1 MQINKNKNKLWV
13 EKYRPSTLDG
23 YIFHDP
29 SHEKFIRSCITNQD
43 IPHLLLV
50 GAHGCGKTTVA
61 RILINEIGIED
72 SDVLIINASNE
83 RGLDTFRD
91 RILSFIS
98 TYPTGKFKVVLLE
111 EADQLPL
118 LTQNVLRAAIE
129 DYSETSRF
137 ILTGNY
143 SNKISGPI
151 KSRLQTLNFKAPD
164 RDEVMFRV
172 SDILESENITYSG
185 KPLKSIVDIFY
196 PDIRKIINTVQQ
208 NSTSGS
214 LDSINV
220 GSVEGDW
227 KFSLLD
233 YLEADDWKGARK
245 LICTSV
251 SNQDEWDEIYRFLYE
266 NIHQYGK
273 FKNITNWDSAI
284 IIIAEHLYRNALV
297 ADCEIN
303 LSACLIRLS
312 QI

>member
-13 EKYRPSTLDG
+13 EKHRPSTLDG
-23 YIFHDP
+23 YIFHDET
-29 SHEKFIRSCITNQD
+29 HEKFIRSCIHNQD

-50 GAHGCGKTTVA
+50 GAHGAGKTTIA
-61 RILINEIGIED
+61 RILITELGIED

-129 DYSETSRF
+129 DFSETSRF

-164 RDEVMFRV
+164 KNEVLMRV
-172 SDILESENITYSG
+172 ADILEDENIEYSG
-185 KPLKSIVDIFY
+185 KPLKSIVDVFY
-196 PDIRKIINTVQQ
+196 PDIRKIINTIQQ
-208 NSTSGS
+208 NSTDGT
-214 LDSINV
+214 LTGINI

-233 YLEADDWKGARK
+233 YIQSDDWKGARK

-251 SNQDEWDEIYRFLYE
+251 SSQDEWDEIYRLLYE
-266 NIHQYGK
+266 NINQYGK
-273 FKNITNWDSAI
+273 FQNEKNWDTAI
-284 IIIAEHLYRNALV
+284 VIIAEHLYKNAIV

-303 LSACLIRLS
+303 MASCLIKLG